1 MLVPLNAPRAA
12 LRRLSMSGRI
22 GFHASRPGLEFA
34 MNLDG
39 CGKFRAV
46 FQLNELNRRARAA
59 LPREGFAYR
68 NMKELEAVADDAVA
82 RLRQERLRLA
92 STRWERLHARLE
104 RRVDTDVVEYLD
116 RSGHPEALKLRQ
128 IRWLHRQNVA
138 LRSYHRFLRLLS
150 PAVSEAAAA
159 RAGAPARLLELG
171 SGSGE
176 LSLALARLAARMKM
190 PVAITGSDIVPAYV
204 KDANERAR
212 AAGVPAHFRELNAF
226 DLSGSLKPGD
236 VDVAFIVQ
244 SIHHFSPGQLAMM
257 VAQVG
262 AAGARRF
269 IGIDGRRGLLI
280 LGGLPAI
287 CSLSLDPYFV
297 HDAFV
302 SVRRLY
308 ADAELELVA
317 SIAAPDARVS
327 VRSDGPFISVLT
339 VDYTNHEAF
348 A

>member
-1 MLVPLNAPRAA
+1 MLAFF
-12 LRRLSMSGRI
+12 G
-22 GFHASRPGLEFA
+22 
-34 MNLDG
+34 
-39 CGKFRAV
+39 V

-59 LPREGFAYR
+59 LSRASFAYR
-68 NMKELEAVADDAVA
+68 NMRELETVADDAVA
-82 RLRQERLRLA
+82 RLRTQRLNLA

-116 RSGHPEALKLRQ
+116 RSEHPAALKLRQ
-128 IRWLHRQNVA
+128 IQWLHRQNIA
-138 LRSYHRFLRLLS
+138 LRSYHRFLRLLT
-150 PAVSEAAAA
+150 PAVEEAAAA

-176 LSLALARLAARMKM
+176 LSIALARLAASKRL
-190 PVAITGSDIVPAYV
+190 PVEIVGSDIVPEYV
-204 KDANERAR
+204 KDASERAR
-212 AAGVPAHFRELNAF
+212 AAGVPARFRELNAF
-226 DLSGSLKPGD
+226 DLAASLEPGD

-257 VAQVG
+257 IAQVG

-269 IGIDGRRGLLI
+269 IGIDGRRGLLL
-280 LGGLPAI
+280 LGALPAM

-302 SVRRLY
+302 SIRRLY
-308 ADAELELVA
+308 SDAELELVA

-327 VRSDGPFISVLT
+327 VRNDGPFISVLS
-339 VDYTNHEAF
+339 VEYPQRKVSA
-348 A
+348 